1 MKQNYLRGW
10 LKAVLVSL
18 VVYMIYSA
26 TGSLLIRL
34 ANAVGADIEQVRLI
48 YRYAGVV
55 IYCAVPVCM
64 VAIGRLLTGS
74 EGGDTRLSK
83 TAGALFMADGTIS
96 LLWQVLVLAMLIM
109 GKSFV
114 QPSIMVA
121 QIVISG
127 LLSGAAL
134 ILISLYYGDRKMLGW
149 AIAFAVFEIG
159 FVTAFSIYQFTG
171 SRTAAAVFALF
182 SMGVV
187 VCKLVYYIKWI
198 KRLKPQ
204 NV

>member
-34 ANAVGADIEQVRLI
+34 CNAIGADIEQVRLI
-48 YRYAGVV
+48 YRYA
-55 IYCAVPVCM
+55 
-64 VAIGRLLTGS
+64 
-74 EGGDTRLSK
+74 
-83 TAGALFMADGTIS
+83 
-96 LLWQVLVLAMLIM
+96 
-109 GKSFV
+109 
-114 QPSIMVA
+114 
-121 QIVISG
+121 
-127 LLSGAAL
+127 
-134 ILISLYYGDRKMLGW
+134 
-149 AIAFAVFEIG
+149 
-159 FVTAFSIYQFTG
+159 
-171 SRTAAAVFALF
+171 AAAVFALF

>member
-1 MKQNYLRGW
+1 MVSASRSLSLPKLHIPAYFGIYLRGW

-34 ANAVGADIEQVRLI
+34 ANAVGADIDQVRL
-48 YRYAGVV
+48 
-55 IYCAVPVCM
+55 
-64 VAIGRLLTGS
+64 
-74 EGGDTRLSK
+74 
-83 TAGALFMADGTIS
+83 
-96 LLWQVLVLAMLIM
+96 
-109 GKSFV
+109 
-114 QPSIMVA
+114 
-121 QIVISG
+121 
-127 LLSGAAL
+127 
-134 ILISLYYGDRKMLGW
+134 
-149 AIAFAVFEIG
+149 
-159 FVTAFSIYQFTG
+159 IYQFTG
-171 SRTAAAVFALF
+171 SRAAAAFFALF